1 MSIQS
6 DDQGK
11 GEGFVFQLF
20 VAGDEP
26 HSETAKDNLREICES
41 HFEGRCKIQIV
52 DVFASFEI
60 ALENGIILT
69 PALVKVSPRPR
80 TSIFGNLSDTKAV
93 LKALGFR
100 ETNNGC

>member
-6 DDQGK
+6 DEADK

-26 HSETAKDNLREICES
+26 HSKTAKENLRKICES
-41 HFEGRCKIQIV
+41 HLEGRCKIQIV

-60 ALENGIILT
+60 ALENGILLT
-69 PALVKVSPRPR
+69 PALVKMSPLPR
-80 TSIFGNLSDTKAV
+80 ASIFGNLSDTKEV
-93 LKALGFR
+93 LEALEVGG
-100 ETNNGC
+100 N